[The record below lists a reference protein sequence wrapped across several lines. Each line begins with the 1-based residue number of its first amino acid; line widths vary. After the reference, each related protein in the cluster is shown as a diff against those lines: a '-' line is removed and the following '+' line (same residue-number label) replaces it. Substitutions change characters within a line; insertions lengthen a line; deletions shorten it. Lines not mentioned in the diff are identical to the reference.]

1 MNAAPEPA
9 EGIEKWIVVDVE
21 RILRLPERLRRL
33 WPRELLP
40 HTGDGSPGPASAKDT
55 GSGPASASDG
65 SPGPASA
72 KDTGSGPAGGG
83 VAGELAA
90 DEPSQRELDVLTAWV
105 AGFAAELNDVDA
117 RVTVVVSSGT
127 ETVHLALCL
136 GGGSGQA
143 VLALQ
148 GEGFEDLSGHQLLR
162 RIDSGRIGP
171 VVERLTGLIE
181 HDCVLTLSWAGR
193 EAATGLEFLHRR
205 DGRWYRPV
213 IERRGDTVT
222 VETETAAG
230 DPAVR
235 MLLAAVLTQA
245 LKTGTRR

>member
-1 MNAAPEPA
+1 VTAAPEPA
-9 EGIEKWIVVDVE
+9 EGIEKWIVVDIE

-40 HTGDGSPGPASAKDT
+40 HTGDGSTGPASAKDTGPGPSASDT
-55 GSGPASASDG
+55 GSGPASASDT
-65 SPGPASA
+65 GP
-72 KDTGSGPAGGG
+72 GPAGGG
-83 VAGELAA
+83 IAGDLAA

-105 AGFAAELNDVDA
+105 AGFAAELNRVHA

-136 GGGSGQA
+136 GGDSGQA

-148 GEGFEDLSGHQLLR
+148 GEGFETFSGHQLLR

-171 VVERLTGLIE
+171 VVERLAGLIE

-213 IERRGDTVT
+213 IERRGGAVT

-230 DPAVR
+230 EPAVR
-235 MLLAAVLTQA
+235 MLVAAVLTRA
-245 LKTGTRR
+245 LKTGSRR